1 MRNFLWCY
9 YGWLITSWAFEKYI
23 YIKNAIFFNLF
34 WYKVFVHWKLKLLN
48 FLVDS
53 VLIYFSPKRFVLAI
67 DVPYLGAC
75 LKYIWKWGDMLV
87 ALTFYHS
94 KKWIFLQES
103 LIIYIYTC
111 IRILVFQPRLNIRIF
126 LSILGWE
133 YHWNILEL
141 FLIINDSLLHFS
153 LLHSRD
159 DSKNGCVA
167 D

>member
-1 MRNFLWCY
+1 MGSHNSCEIWDSFSRTPMRNFLWCY

-103 LIIYIYTC
+103 LIIYIYMYKN
-111 IRILVFQPRLNIRIF
+111 IGFPAQAEYSYFPVDFRLRISLKYSWIILNYK
-126 LSILGWE
+126 W
-133 YHWNILEL
+133 
-141 FLIINDSLLHFS
+141 
-153 LLHSRD
+153 
-159 DSKNGCVA
+159 
-167 D
+167 

>member
-1 MRNFLWCY
+1 MTNYILSPW
-9 YGWLITSWAFEKYI
+9 KI

-53 VLIYFSPKRFVLAI
+53 VLISFSPKRFVLAI

-87 ALTFYHS
+87 ALTFYLS
-94 KKWIFLQES
+94 NKWIFLQES
-103 LIIYIYTC
+103 LIILFLYIYTC

-126 LSILGWE
+126 LSILDWK

-141 FLIINDSLLHFS
+141 FLIINDSLLHFRFK
-153 LLHSRD
+153 LYWAGF
-159 DSKNGCVA
+159 NYQC
-167 D
+167 